1 MRKAPF
7 ARQYQLVWVVHA
19 GYLDMLAISTLLSSQ
34 LSPPDSNM
42 RQPLGR
48 PWVWVS
54 TQFLASARELLRAVT
69 VVATAVEILCWLRVI
84 K

>member
-1 MRKAPF
+1 
-7 ARQYQLVWVVHA
+7 
-19 GYLDMLAISTLLSSQ
+19 MLALSTSLNSQ

-42 RQPLGR
+42 RQLLGR

-54 TQFLASARELLRAVT
+54 TQFLASARELLRAVMA
-69 VVATAVEILCWLRVI
+69 VATAIEILCWLRVI